1 MREREGERTE
11 GGREAGRGGGRK
23 GKNEGTKA
31 MVSLVVL
38 TVHLLFY
45 DRKKSLSCVLK
56 NNPWIRVNM
65 KYEETLG
72 MSDPFLCVQR
82 YHMLKTV

>member
-45 DRKKSLSCVLK
+45 DRKKIPK
-56 NNPWIRVNM
+56 
-65 KYEETLG
+65 
-72 MSDPFLCVQR
+72 LCVKKQS
-82 YHMLKTV
+82 MN